1 MATPEILAVLQ
12 DEVAEVVD
20 GMSAALGDINA
31 SSNVQRLREA
41 LEFFSEQ
48 IERIKSAS
56 DILGLTGLKAI
67 CMRITDN
74 LMLLQDTHSSHAA
87 IECFMRGPNLM
98 LDYLRAPKALSGHT
112 ALLDYL
118 ADAHWPQPIGDA
130 DAAMLMVDL
139 CSVEEALAE
148 AEKKPARPTEATPED
163 VMLDSALDI
172 NPLLIES
179 FLAEG
184 PMQAADYTRLI
195 EGIIRDGAE
204 VESLQEARRLVH
216 SIKGAANTVGVRGIA
231 ALAHHLEDLLDFLN
245 DHAARPEGAV
255 AKLLMDAADC
265 LEMMFESLM
274 AQEPT
279 PPQAENVLQ
288 RLLDVGNAMDRGED
302 IYVALTAPAA
312 AWIAAEV
319 PVLEPQWEAIEFAVE
334 AHAQAQAQ
342 AQAQVEF
349 EAEANAN
356 AEANVAETPKPKVEA
371 ARAEISPKVR
381 VAVTAIE
388 EMLRL
393 SGEMTIGRSHV
404 KERLHQVFMLTSELR
419 ERHTTLHDRANE
431 LDRVLTMQGITAGQK
446 QGAAGSGA
454 PNAVFDALELD
465 QYSELHGAAHGFLET
480 IADLQTLES
489 RMLDALAMIETGVT
503 QEGLINSELHEHV
516 MRARMVEAATLE
528 PRLMRT
534 VRQAGEAT
542 GKQVRL
548 VFTGGDVMLDDHVV
562 NDLINPLSHLL
573 RNAVDHG
580 IEDEQTRAATGK
592 PMSGEIRLAFV
603 REGNHMVARCSDDG
617 QGLNL
622 PHIRMVAVERGL
634 ISADAA
640 LDDATIAQLI
650 LLHGFST
657 RSEVSEVSGR
667 GVGMDVV
674 NTMVRKLNGTLD
686 IATEAGRGCRFT
698 LRIPMTLGTAH
709 CLVVRAGSEISAIP
723 SDTLDR
729 AIYQGAHNVE
739 RQGERY
745 IYREAGESLEIYDL
759 AHLLGVPS
767 ESLLGDPQDHRSVL
781 VVNDAGGK
789 KAVVVDQLISGG
801 DHVIKRLGRHLTQA
815 PGVLG
820 ASLLGD
826 GRVLPVLDV
835 PALLRMQSG
844 AVQSGRPYLV
854 SSQAQVRSVRTASH
868 ILVVDDSLTVRQ
880 TLQLLL
886 TGEGYNVHTAKDG
899 AEALDYITKTPPAAI
914 VTDLEM
920 PRMNGLDMVARVRA
934 LETGSQ
940 LPIIM
945 VTSRSS
951 EKHRQQAQLVG
962 VDCYLTKPFRE
973 IELLTQLHSMLTK
986 AKVA

>member
-12 DEVAEVVD
+12 DQVAEVVD
-20 GMSAALGDINA
+20 GMSAALGVA
-31 SSNVQRLREA
+31 SSDASRLRES

-56 DILGLTGLKAI
+56 DILGLGGLKTI
-67 CMRITDN
+67 CVRITDN
-74 LMLLQDTHSSHAA
+74 LVLLQDVDHSQAA
-87 IECFMRGPNLM
+87 ILCFMHGPNLM
-98 LDYLRAPKALSGHT
+98 LDYLRAPHDIATHAALIG
-112 ALLDYL
+112 YL
-118 ADAHWPQPIGDA
+118 ADAHWPQPISDA
-130 DAAMLMVDL
+130 EAALLSADL
-139 CSVEEALAE
+139 VNTDEALAE
-148 AEKKPARPTEATPED
+148 ADQKPARPTHATAED
-163 VMLDSALDI
+163 VVLDSSPDI

-184 PMQAADYTRLI
+184 PLQAGAYTSLI
-195 EGIIRDGAE
+195 EQVIRGGADVE
-204 VESLQEARRLVH
+204 VLQEARRLVH

-245 DHAARPEGAV
+245 NHAARPQGAV
-255 AKLLMDAADC
+255 AKLLMDAADG
-265 LEMMFESLM
+265 LEMMFESII
-274 AQEPT
+274 AREPP
-279 PPQAENVLQ
+279 PPQAQSLLQ
-288 RLLDVGNAMDRGED
+288 RLLDAANSMDRGED
-302 IYVALTAPAA
+302 INVAIAGPEPVAAGTEGSEPRAEAA
-312 AWIAAEV
+312 APEAPKSRAEV
-319 PVLEPQWEAIEFAVE
+319 
-334 AHAQAQAQ
+334 AH
-342 AQAQVEF
+342 E
-349 EAEANAN
+349 E
-356 AEANVAETPKPKVEA
+356 VA
-371 ARAEISPKVR
+371 PKVR
-381 VAVTAIE
+381 VAVAVIE

-404 KERLHQVFMLTSELR
+404 QERLHQAFALTAELH
-419 ERHTTLHDRANE
+419 ERHVTLQQRAAE
-431 LDRVLTMQGITAGQK
+431 LDRVLTMQGVAAGQQ
-446 QGAAGSGA
+446 QGPQS
-454 PNAVFDALELD
+454 NASASSVFDALELD

-489 RMLDALAMIETGVT
+489 RMLDTLATIETGIT

-516 MRARMVEAATLE
+516 MRARMVEAAAIE

-534 VRQAGEAT
+534 VRQAGDAT

-548 VFTGGDVMLDDHVV
+548 IFTGGDVMLDDHVV

-580 IEDEQTRAATGK
+580 IEDPQTRVAIGK
-592 PMSGEIRLAFV
+592 PAVGEIRLSFA
-603 REGNHMVARCSDDG
+603 REGNHIVTRCSDDG
-617 QGLNL
+617 EGLDL
-622 PHIRMVAVERGL
+622 PRIRTTAVERGL
-634 ISADAA
+634 IPADAA
-640 LDDATIAQLI
+640 LDDAMIAQLI

-698 LRIPMTLGTAH
+698 LRLPMTLGVAH
-709 CLVVRAGSEISAIP
+709 CLVVRAGSEITAIP
-723 SDTLDR
+723 TDTLDR

-739 RQGERY
+739 RQGERF

-759 AHLLGVPS
+759 AQLLGAPG
-767 ESLLGDPQDHRSVL
+767 ERALGDAQDHRSVI
-781 VVNDAGGK
+781 VVNDVGGK
-789 KAVVVDQLISGG
+789 KAVVVDQLISGR
-801 DHVIKRLGRHLTQA
+801 DLVIKRLGRHLARA
-815 PGVLG
+815 PGVIG

-835 PALLRMQSG
+835 QALLRMQTGVS
-844 AVQSGRPYLV
+844 QSVRPYLV
-854 SSQAQVRSVRTASH
+854 SSQKEVRSVRAAAN

-880 TLQLLL
+880 TLQMLL
-886 TGEGYNVHTAKDG
+886 TSEGYNVHTAKDG
-899 AEALDYITKTPPAAI
+899 VEALEYVTKTPPAAV

-920 PRMNGLDMVARVRA
+920 PRMNGLDFTSRVRA
-934 LETGSQ
+934 AEPVRQ

-951 EKHRQQAQLVG
+951 EKHRQQAQLAG
-962 VDCYLTKPFRE
+962 VDFYLTKPFRE
-973 IELLTQLHSMLTK
+973 TELLAQLHAMLNK